1 LQQRQGVTAREIARR
16 SKIIADALRKP
27 QLAFTHRAVCGWL
40 NGMRN
45 PSLEH
50 RRVLAVILGVS
61 LDRLNHGCDGPFD
74 EEAAVA
80 TLKQVTVRVLGKER
94 TFEYHMTVSS
104 RVDLDR
110 PAVYQHWADMFSP
123 WPASLVRHL
132 GRTKHDLYGWVPGF
146 ARNPSRHE
154 GGVLV
159 ALNAQRPKLDPAGTL
174 DAPTWFVYLPGGRL
188 DIGKAVREDRWLVL
202 SRRGTKA
209 IKVERYPLSRI
220 DLVGRVIGR
229 ALFEVRTRDQ
239 DVTQTY
245 RRH

>member
-74 EEAAVA
+74 EEAASA

-94 TFEYHMTVSS
+94 TFEYHMTMSS
-104 RVDLDR
+104 RVELHH

-132 GRTKHDLYGWVPGF
+132 GRTKYDLFGWVPGL
-146 ARNPSRHE
+146 ARDRSLHE
-154 GGVLV
+154 AGVLV

-174 DAPTWFVYLPGGRL
+174 DAPTWFVYLPNGRL
-188 DIGKAVREDRWLVL
+188 DIGQAVREDRWLLL
-202 SRRGTKA
+202 SRRAVNGV
-209 IKVERYPLSRI
+209 KVERYPLSRI
-220 DLVGRVIGR
+220 DLVGRVIGG
-229 ALFEVRTRDQ
+229 ALFEVRDQ
-239 DVTQTY
+239 DLTQTY
-245 RRH
+245 RRR

>member
-16 SKIIADALRKP
+16 GKVIAEALRKP
-27 QLAFTHRAVCGWL
+27 QMAFTHRAVCAWL

-50 RRVLAVILGVS
+50 RRVLAVILGIS
-61 LDRLNHGCDGPFD
+61 LDELNHGCDGPFD
-74 EEAAVA
+74 EGAAAA

-94 TFEYHMTVSS
+94 TFEYQMTVNS

-132 GRTKHDLYGWVPGF
+132 GRTKHDLYGWVPGL
-146 ARNPSRHE
+146 ARSSSE
-154 GGVLV
+154 VGILV

-188 DIGKAVREDRWLVL
+188 DIGKAVRDGRWLVL
-202 SRRGTKA
+202 STRGVNG
-209 IKVERYPLSRI
+209 IEVERYPLSRI
-220 DLVGRVIGR
+220 DLVGRVIGG
-229 ALFEVRTRDQ
+229 ALFEVRSRDE
-239 DVTQTY
+239 DLTQTY
-245 RRH
+245 RKR

>member
-1 LQQRQGVTAREIARR
+1 MQQQQAVTAREIARR
-16 SKIIADALRKP
+16 GKVIAEALRKP
-27 QLAFTHRAVCGWL
+27 QLAFTHRAVSGWL

-61 LDRLNHGCDGPFD
+61 LDELNHGCDGPFD
-74 EEAAVA
+74 EGAAAA

-94 TFEYHMTVSS
+94 TFEYHMTVNS

-132 GRTKHDLYGWVPGF
+132 GRTKHDLYGWVPGL
-146 ARNPSRHE
+146 ARSPSLHE
-154 GGVLV
+154 AGVLV

-174 DAPTWFVYLPGGRL
+174 DASTWFVYLPGGRL
-188 DIGKAVREDRWLVL
+188 DIGEAVRDDRWLVL
-202 SRRGTKA
+202 SRRGVNG

-229 ALFEVRTRDQ
+229 ALFEVRS
-239 DVTQTY
+239 
-245 RRH
+245 

>member
-1 LQQRQGVTAREIARR
+1 LQQRQGVSAREIARR
-16 SKIIADALRKP
+16 GKVIAEALRKP

-50 RRVLAVILGVS
+50 RRVLAVILGVT
-61 LDRLNHGCDGPFD
+61 LDELNHECDGPF
-74 EEAAVA
+74 EAQKAAA

-94 TFEYHMTVSS
+94 TFEYRMTVSS
-104 RVDLDR
+104 RVDLNR

-132 GRTKHDLYGWVPGF
+132 GRTKHDLYGWVPGL
-146 ARNPSRHE
+146 ARSPSLRE
-154 GGVLV
+154 AGVLV

-174 DAPTWFVYLPGGRL
+174 DALTWFVYLPGGRL

-202 SRRGTKA
+202 SRRGING

-220 DLVGRVIGR
+220 DLVGRVTGR
-229 ALFEVRTRDQ
+229 ALLEVSSRDQ
-239 DVTQTY
+239 KLT
-245 RRH
+245 

>member
-1 LQQRQGVTAREIARR
+1 LQQRQGVSAREIARR
-16 SKIIADALRKP
+16 GKVIAVALQKP

-50 RRVLAVILGVS
+50 RRVLAVILCVS
-61 LDRLNHGCDGPFD
+61 LDELNHGCDGPFD
-74 EEAAVA
+74 EQEAAA

-94 TFEYHMTVSS
+94 TFEYRMTVSS

-132 GRTKHDLYGWVPGF
+132 GRTKHDLFGWIPGL
-146 ARNPSRHE
+146 ARSPSLHE
-154 GGVLV
+154 AGVLV

-188 DIGKAVREDRWLVL
+188 DIARAVREDRWLVL
-202 SRRGTKA
+202 SRTDIHGL
-209 IKVERYPLSRI
+209 KVERYPLSRI
-220 DLVGRVIGR
+220 DLVGRVTGR
-229 ALFEVRTRDQ
+229 ALFEVNSRDQ
-239 DVTQTY
+239 KPT
-245 RRH
+245 